1 MLSVSVYL
9 LVICVC
15 SHRHP
20 ETAPENTKAALDG
33 DRKGVVVIQSHCL

>member
-15 SHRHP
+15 SYRHP
-20 ETAPENTKAALDG
+20 EAAPESTKPAFDG
-33 DRKGVVVIQSHCL
+33 DRKGVMVIQSHCL

>member
-20 ETAPENTKAALDG
+20 EAAPESAKAALDG
-33 DRKGVVVIQSHCL
+33 EWKDVVVI